1 MYIASNTIAL
11 KVAWYKILDIRIF
24 TLNQSPGP
32 CVLNWGLFEF
42 LSLNSF
48 YYWSYIFILPYMYFF
63 AIRNQTILYKCT
75 YKGATIHVL
84 NIYKL
89 CFYLAS
95 RDFSQ
100 EKQSDTLTESP
111 LSKYEGGRGT
121 TPFTLLHVSYEKVL
135 FDHSDGRVESMLIR
149 IVLIKWINCIPF

>member
-11 KVAWYKILDIRIF
+11 KVAWHKIFDIKIF
-24 TLNQSPGP
+24 TLNQFPGP

-48 YYWSYIFILPYMYFF
+48 YYWSLNIFILSYMYFF
-63 AIRNQTILYKCT
+63 AIRNQTILYLCI
-75 YKGATIHVL
+75 YKEATILVL

-100 EKQSDTLTESP
+100 EKQSYTLTESP

-121 TPFTLLHVSYEKVL
+121 TPFTLIQRIYMCFMKRYFLTIWMAGSRVCSFVL
-135 FDHSDGRVESMLIR
+135 Y
-149 IVLIKWINCIPF
+149 W